1 MHEDPLALLVLL
13 HVPVTLMMVAD
24 VEGEEARHIGE
35 LLPAGLLDQVVS
47 EARAGGNVLDL
58 GIFG

>member
-1 MHEDPLALLVLL
+1 
-13 HVPVTLMMVAD
+13 MVAD